1 MSLPDDNF
9 VNRPDIDRS
18 EMVMNIFRPIAEY
31 KDQYY
36 EGNQFKPENII
47 SVREE
52 NGFLKVKV
60 STNVS
65 AQGIETLL
73 ETFQTIWRLFDE
85 TYMGVLI
92 TYQED

>member
-1 MSLPDDNF
+1 MSLPDNNF
-9 VNRPDIDRS
+9 VRRPDIDRS

-73 ETFQTIWRLFDE
+73 ETFQAIWRLFDE
-85 TYMGVLI
+85 SYVGVSV